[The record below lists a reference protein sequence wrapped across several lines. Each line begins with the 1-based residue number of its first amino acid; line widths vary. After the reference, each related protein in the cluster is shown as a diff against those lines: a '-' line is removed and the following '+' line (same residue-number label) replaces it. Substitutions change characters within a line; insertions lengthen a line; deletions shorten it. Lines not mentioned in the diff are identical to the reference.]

1 MSARLSDWLGWSAF
15 AAAAGVAWGGWLA
28 LDNPLLLPLAVA
40 VQLFAG
46 VVVHYTAPAPRRG
59 LAVTLSVCVPVIGPL
74 AAVWVDAMRGRGG
87 ADLLVD
93 LVPPQKRLDGSEIAR
108 RLVGSLP
115 PCEAIVSGDV
125 DARRATIARLVDRAG
140 ADDIAILR
148 WAHRQPD
155 PEISVEA
162 ALALEEIGQ
171 RFEQRLRTA
180 RSAASTKPA
189 PAAAHAEVV
198 TTISEGVLTGIVDT
212 ILVRKL
218 LIEAR
223 RHHLMAI
230 VQDPTL
236 TEKLAI
242 AMARLELAARR
253 PARALGLLRS
263 VSDSTSRELVE
274 LRREAAYAA
283 RKFDEAA
290 PVMHGKVAVG
300 GG

>member
-28 LDNPLLLPLAVA
+28 LDNPILLPLAIA

-46 VVVHYTAPAPRRG
+46 VVIHYTAPAPRRG
-59 LAVTLSVCVPVIGPL
+59 LAVTLSACVPVIGPL

-93 LVPPQKRLDGSEIAR
+93 LALPQRRLDGAEIAR

-115 PCEAIVSGDV
+115 PCEAIVSGNV

-171 RFEQRLRTA
+171 RFEQRLRSA
-180 RSAASTKPA
+180 RAAASANPTP
-189 PAAAHAEVV
+189 AAHAEVV
-198 TTISEGVLTGIVDT
+198 TAISDGVRTGIVDT

-218 LIEAR
+218 LVEAR

-230 VQDPTL
+230 VEDPTL
-236 TEKLAI
+236 TEKLAV

-253 PARALGLLRS
+253 PARALGLLRALR
-263 VSDSTSRELVE
+263 DTTSREVLE

-283 RKFDEAA
+283 RRFEEAA
-290 PVMHGKVAVG
+290 PALHGKVAVG